1 LFFLAHQL
9 DVHKLILIRFPYRD
23 EVLWPRRAVVSAPSP
38 FKTKPLLNPMQIYSL
53 MRDDPLLVS
62 RELSLLFLVHLDVHR
77 LHSSLPLQRMER
89 ELMASIPDDFKSHLE
104 VPSQEDI
111 PELEIR
117 HLNND
122 TSNYGDD
129 NDEVGG
135 GTGGGRLGRLSP
147 KRLRFWQ
154 RNKQAATLEAETVD
168 TLQLMA
174 QSLKQEASIVGNPMP
189 IMVLEGV
196 EEEKS
201 LGRRVLSKVLMPKS
215 LLSFATREMG

>member
-1 LFFLAHQL
+1 M
-9 DVHKLILIRFPYRD
+9 
-23 EVLWPRRAVVSAPSP
+23 SAPSP

-62 RELSLLFLVHLDVHR
+62 RELSFLFLVHLDVHR

-122 TSNYGDD
+122 ASNYGDD

-135 GTGGGRLGRLSP
+135 GTSGGPRLGRLSP

-215 LLSFATREMG
+215 FLSFATREMG

>member
-1 LFFLAHQL
+1 M
-9 DVHKLILIRFPYRD
+9 
-23 EVLWPRRAVVSAPSP
+23 SAPSP

-62 RELSLLFLVHLDVHR
+62 RELSLLFLVHLDVHK

-129 NDEVGG
+129 SDDVGG

>member
-1 LFFLAHQL
+1 
-9 DVHKLILIRFPYRD
+9 
-23 EVLWPRRAVVSAPSP
+23 
-38 FKTKPLLNPMQIYSL
+38 
-53 MRDDPLLVS
+53 
-62 RELSLLFLVHLDVHR
+62 
-77 LHSSLPLQRMER
+77 
-89 ELMASIPDDFKSHLE
+89 MASIPDDFKSHLE

-129 NDEVGG
+129 SDDVGG

-154 RNKQAATLEAETVD
+154 RNKQAATLEAESVD

-174 QSLKQEASIVGNPMP
+174 QSLKLEASIVGNPMP

>member
-1 LFFLAHQL
+1 M
-9 DVHKLILIRFPYRD
+9 
-23 EVLWPRRAVVSAPSP
+23 SAPSP

-62 RELSLLFLVHLDVHR
+62 RELSLLFLVHLDVHK

-129 NDEVGG
+129 SDDVGG

-154 RNKQAATLEAETVD
+154 RNKQAATLEAESVD

>member
-1 LFFLAHQL
+1 
-9 DVHKLILIRFPYRD
+9 
-23 EVLWPRRAVVSAPSP
+23 
-38 FKTKPLLNPMQIYSL
+38 
-53 MRDDPLLVS
+53 
-62 RELSLLFLVHLDVHR
+62 
-77 LHSSLPLQRMER
+77 
-89 ELMASIPDDFKSHLE
+89 MASIPDDFKSHLE

-122 TSNYGDD
+122 ASDD

-135 GTGGGRLGRLSP
+135 GTDGGRLGRLSP

-174 QSLKQEASIVGNPMP
+174 QSLKQEASIVGSPMP

-196 EEEKS
+196 EEEKT
-201 LGRRVLSKVLMPKS
+201 LGRRLVSKVIMPKS